1 MPAYQTTPFKP
12 TPKVMTPGIPA
23 YFWGTWNDKT
33 GNTTGKV
40 ISNSAAST
48 TATVTLQIQSGNI
61 PVIGALISIVGST
74 NSAGIFNVTNAVLL
88 SVSSPANPDEGIYT
102 VTFAISSTTQ
112 STMTDSGIFQIP
124 QSEIGEPLAAGASAP
139 LVQMYN
145 IMSANLSQ
153 AVTVVASFPSLPTSV
168 ILYLQQALQD
178 LDSEYQTV
186 ATIATVSTGAVQGSP
201 QISVDPT
208 LGRFFRVLNGTV
220 VGGTLPTVICK
231 IMI

>member
-1 MPAYQTTPFKP
+1 
-12 TPKVMTPGIPA
+12 MTPGIPA

-33 GNTTGKV
+33 APTSGNILSDSG
-40 ISNSAAST
+40 NGST
-48 TATVTLQIQSGNI
+48 STITIKIVGGNI
-61 PVIGALISIVGST
+61 PVAGALFTSIGT
-74 NSAGIFNVTNAVLL
+74 ANAAGAYNFTNAPIL
-88 SVSSPANPDEGIYT
+88 SVSSPANPDEGVYT
-102 VTFAISSTTQ
+102 ITVAGTGSSANAA
-112 STMTDSGIFQIP
+112 DSGQFLIP
-124 QSEIGEPLAAGASAP
+124 QPEIGEPLVAGASAP

-220 VGGTLPTVICK
+220 IGGTLPTVICK